1 LRPSDIFISYA
12 QEDRPT
18 AQRLA
23 EPLEALGWSV
33 WWDRVIAAGR
43 TFDDVIE
50 EAIDSTKCVVVLWS
64 KSSVR
69 SRWVRAEA
77 EEGALRGVLV
87 PVMIEQAKIPLA
99 FRRIQAADLVG
110 WDGSRTPGFERLIA
124 DIASLIGQP
133 HNQLKGHVRA
143 VEGMASTAEVEHQ
156 QAQADGA
163 HKATEDERR
172 QLEAARKR
180 SSAAGVTPPPSVPEQ
195 GQSSQRP
202 NAAARPELQNQ
213 PPPANA
219 ALTLGSRSPLAGL
232 PRWRRWLLLYLPRS
246 VGGWV
251 FRLLFFL
258 NCVWALVGVVAC
270 TSGQFR
276 SAKDWGLL
284 GGLIVTAWV
293 WRRAASWFDKRA

>member
-23 EPLEALGWSV
+23 QPLEALGWSV

-50 EAIDSTKCVVVLWS
+50 EAINSAKCVVVLWS
-64 KSSVR
+64 KSSVA

-99 FRRIQAADLVG
+99 FRRIQAADLMG

-133 HNQLKGHVRA
+133 HDQLKGHVLA

-156 QAQADGA
+156 PA
-163 HKATEDERR
+163 
-172 QLEAARKR
+172 
-180 SSAAGVTPPPSVPEQ
+180 PPPSVPEQ
-195 GQSSQRP
+195 GQFSKRP
-202 NAAARPELQNQ
+202 KAAARPELQHQ

-219 ALTLGSRSPLAGL
+219 DLTLGSRSPLAGL
-232 PRWRRWLLLYLPRS
+232 PRWRRWLLLYWPRGA
-246 VGGWV
+246 GGWV

-258 NCVWALVGVVAC
+258 NGAWALVGVAAC
-270 TSGQFR
+270 TSGSFH
-276 SAKDWGLL
+276 AKDWGIL
-284 GGLIVTAWV
+284 GGLIVTTWL
-293 WRRAASWFDKRA
+293 WWRAASWFDKRS